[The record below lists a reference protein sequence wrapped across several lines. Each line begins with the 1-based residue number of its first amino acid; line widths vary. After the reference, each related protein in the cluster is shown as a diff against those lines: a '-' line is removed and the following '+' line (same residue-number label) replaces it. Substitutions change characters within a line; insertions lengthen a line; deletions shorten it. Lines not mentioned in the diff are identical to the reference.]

1 MKVWAIVLAVL
12 AAVAIACETT
22 LFAVIK
28 VPFLLAM
35 RLAGIVPQL
44 SLAVLALVAG
54 AVVVIA
60 VAHFRNRGPMGS
72 AAFLGL
78 LSVLAPLVGITAAL
92 YQLMVFATIV
102 APRHPTTTTELG
114 VMAPSLVDGGTPLA
128 FSLLIAAIAAGAGE
142 VGRARA
148 RAVR

>member
-22 LFAVIK
+22 LFAIIK

-35 RLAGIVPQL
+35 KFAGIVPQL
-44 SLAVLALVAG
+44 SLVALALVAA

-60 VAHFRNRGPMGS
+60 VVHFRKRGETGS

-78 LSVLAPLVGITAAL
+78 LSVLAPIVGMTAAI
-92 YQLMVFATIV
+92 YQLMVFETYV
-102 APRHPTTTTELG
+102 APRYPTTDFWLL
-114 VMAPSLVDGGTPLA
+114 APSLVDGGTPLA
-128 FSLLIAAIAAGAGE
+128 FSLLIAAIAAAAG
-142 VGRARA
+142 VAGQPRRFARP
-148 RAVR
+148 